1 MKVPCYICE
10 VPTEIDDIVRHLRNH
25 SDAEAFKAHGKA
37 PPLKKSPKKKVD
49 LTGLGGSYVKL
60 DKDKKDVVE

>member
-25 SDAEAFKAHGKA
+25 SDAESIKAYRKA
-37 PPLKKSPKKKVD
+37 GPKKKQGKVD
-49 LTGLGGSYVKL
+49 VSGLGGTYVTL